1 MTLAGKANRDAG
13 DGEGDEVAGVDSS
26 AGEETAMAAA
36 LAVADDIDEAVT
48 AAAGAGGATPWPNC
62 RAQTARSPPSMVVV

>member
-13 DGEGDEVAGVDSS
+13 DGEGDEVADVDSI
-26 AGEETAMAAA
+26 AGEAIAMAVV
-36 LAVADDIDEAVT
+36 LVVTDEAATAVT
-48 AAAGAGGATPWPNC
+48 GAGGATPWPNC